1 MTVDLQALINIPH
14 QPCRNQYRIED
25 AKRVCNSDVAAY
37 APIEVAAILQLPYH
51 NIENVV
57 THIPELNKN
66 FRVIQSAV
74 LCVSPASNTVSDPG
88 HETHRGRV
96 Q

>member
-1 MTVDLQALINIPH
+1 M
-14 QPCRNQYRIED
+14 ED

-51 NIENVV
+51 NLENVV

-66 FRVIQSAV
+66 FCVIQSV
-74 LCVSPASNTVSDPG
+74 SSLCKPCFKYG
-88 HETHRGRV
+88 K
-96 Q
+96 